1 MDINDLKIFQT
12 VAHYGSITKAA
23 HELNF
28 VQSNVTARIK
38 QLEAALN
45 TTLFYRHS
53 RGVTLTSSGKT
64 LLSYAEKMIHL
75 FNESIKAVNDSHI
88 PQGPLSIGSMETTA
102 AVRLPAILA
111 LYHKNFPEVDLLLR
125 TGSTEQLIQAV
136 LDYEIDGAFVAGPVH
151 HPDITQEVIFN
162 EKLYLVTAPS
172 SVPLKTINEIKNRTI
187 LVFRQGCSYRARLQQ
202 WLYSEGIL
210 PIKIIEFGSLE
221 AIIGG
226 VMAGMGVSLLPLSI
240 VSKYNESGQLTIL
253 QIPEDYSIVD
263 TVFIRRRDVFMS
275 RALQSFLKS
284 ILSLSHES
292 PTN

>member
-1 MDINDLKIFQT
+1 MDINDLKIFQI
-12 VAHYGSITKAA
+12 VARYGSITKAA

-38 QLEAALN
+38 QLEAELN

-221 AIIGG
+221 AITGG

-240 VSKYNESGQLTIL
+240 VNKYNESGQLTIH